1 MERGFGA
8 IKGAMAIV
16 LPDISPRPC
25 AECGMAGVHHGAERW
40 LLRVDMFAR
49 PLARFLDPLTKRFTP
64 LVDVLI
70 NFAIPPVGWL
80 LVKTGLA
87 IEVRNLRNHPSET
100 TQALF
105 EEAEKRG
112 IRMWELRVLGLPR
125 RIFLARHKGITW
137 VFEGLPRP
145 VRIQPSIAWIDD
157 KAEVKRRFEKAGFPV
172 PKGALCRTESRAKKV
187 FGRLRHPVIV
197 KPHEGSGGRHVTV
210 HIMTEDELVEAFR
223 IARQVSPLV
232 IVEEELTGPVYR
244 ATLVGR
250 KLVGVLRRDPPHV
263 TGDGR
268 CTVRELAAE
277 ENKNPLRRGPVF
289 AEINVDSPEAAREL
303 KWQNRTPKY
312 VPKAGESVYLHFKV
326 NWGVGGVSRD
336 ATEETHPGNKKLFE
350 AIGEYLGDDIVGIDF
365 IISDIGK
372 PWKGQRGSA
381 GSPQGCGVIECNSLP
396 LIGNHHFPYTGEVRN
411 VAGKIW
417 DMIFPGSSP
426 TPKD

>member
-1 MERGFGA
+1 
-8 IKGAMAIV
+8 MAIV
-16 LPDISPRPC
+16 LPDIKPTPC
-25 AECGMAGVHHGAERW
+25 AECGMAEVHHGAERW
-40 LLRVDMFAR
+40 LLRIDVLAR
-49 PLARFLDPLTKRFTP
+49 PLTRLLDPLTRRFAP
-64 LVDVLI
+64 VVDVLI
-70 NFAIPPVGWL
+70 NVAVPPAGWL

-87 IEVRNLRNHPSET
+87 IEVRDLRSHPSET

-112 IRMWELRVLGLPR
+112 IQMWELRLLGLPR
-125 RIFLARHKGITW
+125 RIFLARYKKKTW

-145 VRIQPSIAWIDD
+145 VRVQPSISWIDD

-172 PKGALCRTESRAKKV
+172 PQGALCKTESRARDV
-187 FGRLRHPVIV
+187 FARLHHPVIV

-210 HIMTEDELVEAFR
+210 HITTADELAKAFR

-244 ATLVGR
+244 ATLVGK
-250 KLVGVLRRDPPHV
+250 KLVAVLRRDPPHV
-263 TGDGR
+263 VGDGR
-268 CTVRELAAE
+268 RTVRELAAG

-289 AEINVDSPEAAREL
+289 AEIDVDSPGAVREL
-303 KWQNRTPKY
+303 KWQKFTPETMLK
-312 VPKAGESVYLHFKV
+312 KGEVAFLHFKV

-336 ATEETHPGNKKLFE
+336 ATEETHPENRRLFE

-365 IISDIGK
+365 MIPDITQS
-372 PWKGQRGSA
+372 WKKQ
-381 GSPQGCGVIECNSLP
+381 PCGVIECNSLP

-417 DMIFPGSSP
+417 DLIFPESAP
-426 TPKD
+426 RK

>member
-1 MERGFGA
+1 
-8 IKGAMAIV
+8 
-16 LPDISPRPC
+16 
-25 AECGMAGVHHGAERW
+25 MAGVHHGAERW

-49 PLARFLDPLTKRFTP
+49 PLTRFLDPLTRRFTP

-70 NFAIPPVGWL
+70 NWTVPPVAWV

-87 IEVRNLRNHPSET
+87 LAVTDLRSHPSET

-112 IRMWELRVLGLPR
+112 IQMWELRVLGLPR
-125 RIFLARHKGITW
+125 RIFLARYKGITW

-145 VRIQPSIAWIDD
+145 VRVQPSISWIDD
-157 KAEVKRRFEKAGFPV
+157 KAEVKRRFEKAEFPV

-187 FGRLRHPVIV
+187 FESLHHPVIV

-210 HIMTEDELVEAFR
+210 HITTVGELVKAFR

-232 IVEEELTGPVYR
+232 IVEEELTGPIYR

-263 TGDGR
+263 VGDGR
-268 CTVRELAAE
+268 RTVRELVAE

-289 AEINVDSPEAAREL
+289 AEINVDSPEGGREL
-303 KWQNRTPKY
+303 GWQKRTPDY
-312 VPKAGESVYLHFKV
+312 VPMAGEVVHLHFKV

-336 ATEETHPGNKKLFE
+336 ATGETHPENKKLFE

-365 IISDIGK
+365 MIPDIRK
-372 PWKGQRGSA
+372 SWREER
-381 GSPQGCGVIECNSLP
+381 CGVIECNSLP
-396 LIGNHHFPYTGEVRN
+396 LIGNHHFPYTGEVWN

-417 DMIFPGSSP
+417 DMIFPESSP
-426 TPKD
+426 TPEG